1 MIKEAKVLR
10 DARHLDKYIFTLRD
24 DVFYEPFEIRYKPSQ
39 EYVVAI
45 TELLTELGRDWMIT
59 RDGVWFHTHPR
70 RFSLP
75 AQGWKVHVSATLG
88 NSLSILQRAARLA
101 LLDEVPFKFSLDKNM
116 LAMMGSKRWRR
127 GSSGKFMTIYPS
139 DFSCFTRLLEK
150 LYVELYSDE
159 GPYILSDKRYKDC
172 RVLYY
177 RYGGITRTECMDI
190 TGQKILVLSSPDGE
204 AVPDVRTPY
213 FAPPPWAADPFPSH
227 EAKHQQLSLCAGKY
241 HVKRALAFSNSGGV
255 YLAEERGSGSEV
267 VIKEARAHTVL
278 DGRGNDAITRLK
290 KERDLLELFSESG
303 VTARPLE
310 LFQQWE
316 NLFLVEELVDG
327 IDIRKVVLTQSPLMR
342 INPSLDDAIQYYDA
356 YRKICQGLI
365 NAINLL
371 HDHGVIFGDLS
382 PNNFKVNPVTYAVR
396 LIDFEVAL
404 RPGVDDPTYIYTP
417 GFKSSLS
424 IRQNTQSFEDDY
436 YGLAALMLYMLFP
449 IAALSAIR
457 GDLFDT
463 VLRTLVA
470 DIGWSQTNVFHII
483 HSLSRN
489 EMTCGRASEL
499 LKEPARIDPPVYN
512 DDIDAEWCEKTKQ
525 ELGSFI
531 LANMRAGGK
540 EFLFP
545 ADPFIHQTNSLSLGF
560 GACGVLYS
568 LKKCGFEVPRKA
580 YEWLEQ
586 ALDSVKPEELAP
598 GLLTGSAGIAWVL
611 GALGFEDRAAEFM
624 TMANQSTILRDHH
637 SYLYGMA
644 GVGMA
649 NLHSYHRTN
658 NPYYLAMAEELAE
671 CLLESAQENEA
682 GVYWETDGLVH
693 IGYGYGQSGVA
704 LFLLRLYQILRE
716 KPVLLWRG
724 QRALEFDLSHG
735 VEEEK
740 GVISFPSR
748 PLDTTFLPYLEE
760 GSAGIAKV
768 AIRYGMLDKM
778 EQILSEVHRKYA
790 GFSGLLY
797 GLGSFIDVLTDAF
810 LFSHDVKFLEM
821 AKRPIAGI
829 RDIYLMRQLQ
839 GSATPGDGLLRV
851 SCDYATGVAGVLR
864 TLDRFTRRDK
874 ADFVLDDVIS
884 ETMVSAAQ
892 GDPRYRKAI

>member
-1 MIKEAKVLR
+1 
-10 DARHLDKYIFTLRD
+10 
-24 DVFYEPFEIRYKPSQ
+24 
-39 EYVVAI
+39 
-45 TELLTELGRDWMIT
+45 
-59 RDGVWFHTHPR
+59 
-70 RFSLP
+70 
-75 AQGWKVHVSATLG
+75 
-88 NSLSILQRAARLA
+88 
-101 LLDEVPFKFSLDKNM
+101 
-116 LAMMGSKRWRR
+116 
-127 GSSGKFMTIYPS
+127 
-139 DFSCFTRLLEK
+139 
-150 LYVELYSDE
+150 
-159 GPYILSDKRYKDC
+159 
-172 RVLYY
+172 
-177 RYGGITRTECMDI
+177 
-190 TGQKILVLSSPDGE
+190 
-204 AVPDVRTPY
+204 
-213 FAPPPWAADPFPSH
+213 
-227 EAKHQQLSLCAGKY
+227 
-241 HVKRALAFSNSGGV
+241 
-255 YLAEERGSGSEV
+255 
-267 VIKEARAHTVL
+267 
-278 DGRGNDAITRLK
+278 
-290 KERDLLELFSESG
+290 
-303 VTARPLE
+303 
-310 LFQQWE
+310 
-316 NLFLVEELVDG
+316 
-327 IDIRKVVLTQSPLMR
+327 
-342 INPSLDDAIQYYDA
+342 
-356 YRKICQGLI
+356 
-365 NAINLL
+365 
-371 HDHGVIFGDLS
+371 
-382 PNNFKVNPVTYAVR
+382 
-396 LIDFEVAL
+396 
-404 RPGVDDPTYIYTP
+404 
-417 GFKSSLS
+417 
-424 IRQNTQSFEDDY
+424 
-436 YGLAALMLYMLFP
+436 
-449 IAALSAIR
+449 
-457 GDLFDT
+457 
-463 VLRTLVA
+463 
-470 DIGWSQTNVFHII
+470 
-483 HSLSRN
+483 
-489 EMTCGRASEL
+489 
-499 LKEPARIDPPVYN
+499 
-512 DDIDAEWCEKTKQ
+512 
-525 ELGSFI
+525 
-531 LANMRAGGK
+531 
-540 EFLFP
+540 
-545 ADPFIHQTNSLSLGF
+545 
-560 GACGVLYS
+560 
-568 LKKCGFEVPRKA
+568 
-580 YEWLEQ
+580 
-586 ALDSVKPEELAP
+586 
-598 GLLTGSAGIAWVL
+598 
-611 GALGFEDRAAEFM
+611 
-624 TMANQSTILRDHH
+624 
-637 SYLYGMA
+637 MA